1 MKKLIS
7 VIMTMFIA
15 VSALTLP
22 ASAAGKI
29 AAPTGVTAKVKS
41 DTTVRVSWDKVAD
54 AFKYTVYYS
63 TDGKTYKGYAT
74 TQATYATVKK
84 LTTGKKYYFAV
95 KAADKNGNKSAY
107 SKAVTATP
115 KISDSTTVKESSGA
129 IKVTQMPGT
138 VTNNDYAILR
148 ITGKP
153 NTKYKL
159 SVYYSTTVSKA
170 EGTGTK
176 TSDANGIVMWKW
188 KVGANTKAGEHKIV
202 ISGGGDTL
210 TTKFETVK
218 E

>member
-15 VSALTLP
+15 ITALAVP
-22 ASAAGKI
+22 ASAATTL

-41 DTTVRVSWDKVAD
+41 DTSVRVSWDKVTNAL
-54 AFKYTVYYS
+54 KYTVYYS
-63 TDGKTYKGYAT
+63 TDGKTYKSYAT

-95 KAADKNGNKSAY
+95 KAADKSGNKSKY

-115 KISDSTTVKESSGA
+115 KISDSTTVKASSGS
-129 IKVTQMPGT
+129 IKVTQSPGT

-153 NTKYKL
+153 NTKYTLK
-159 SVYYSTTVSKA
+159 VYYSTKVSTA

-188 KVGANTKAGEHKIV
+188 KVGANTKAGEHKIT

-210 TTKFETVK
+210 ETSFETKK

>member
-7 VIMTMFIA
+7 IIMTMFIA
-15 VSALTLP
+15 VTALTLP

-95 KAADKNGNKSAY
+95 KAADKAGNKSVY

-115 KISDSTTVKESSGA
+115 KISDSTTVAASSGS
-129 IKVTQMPGT
+129 IKLTKAPGT

-153 NTKYKL
+153 NTKYTLK
-159 SVYYSTTVSKA
+159 VYYSTKVSSA
-170 EGTGTK
+170 EGTGAK

-188 KVGANTKAGEHKIV
+188 KVGAKTKAGEHKIV